1 MFELYE
7 KVIVDRKE
15 NVVGT
20 VIDIDK
26 VKGETIYTVES
37 DTKTEDE
44 YGTLYPLL
52 YCKENE
58 LKVFKPSK

>member
-1 MFELYE
+1 MFEIYK
-7 KVIVDRKE
+7 KVVVNRKE
-15 NVVGT
+15 KVVGT
-20 VIDIDK
+20 IIDIDK

-58 LKVFKPSK
+58 LKEYRPSK